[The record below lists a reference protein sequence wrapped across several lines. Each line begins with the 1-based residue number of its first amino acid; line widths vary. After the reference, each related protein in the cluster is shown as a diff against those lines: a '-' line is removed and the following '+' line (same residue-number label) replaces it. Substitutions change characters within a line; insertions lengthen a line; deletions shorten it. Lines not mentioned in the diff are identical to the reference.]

1 MASTTAETA
10 DGYLKELPEERREA
24 IAAVRKVILQNLPDG
39 YEEGIGFGM
48 LEYRVPLE
56 RYPETYN
63 GKPLGYVA
71 LANQKN
77 YMSLYL
83 MGVYGDSDSESWFKR
98 SYEATGKKLDMGRSC
113 VRFKRLDDL
122 PLEVVGEAVARTSVD
137 DFIAMYERSRGGAR
151 S

>member
-24 IAAVRKVILQNLPDG
+24 IAAVRDVILENLPDG

-63 GKPLGYVA
+63 DKPLSYVA

-83 MGVYGDSDSESWFKR
+83 MGVYGDSDSESWFQR
-98 SYEATGKKLDMGRSC
+98 SYEATGKKLDMGKSC
-113 VRFKRLDDL
+113 VRFKSLDDL
-122 PLEVVGEAVARTSVD
+122 PLELVGEAVARTSVD
-137 DFIAMYERSRGGAR
+137 DFIAMYERSRAGAR